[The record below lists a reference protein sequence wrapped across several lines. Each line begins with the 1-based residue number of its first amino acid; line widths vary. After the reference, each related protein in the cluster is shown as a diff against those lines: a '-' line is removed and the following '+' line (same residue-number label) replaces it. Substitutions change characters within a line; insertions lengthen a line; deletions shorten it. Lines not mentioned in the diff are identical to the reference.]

1 MSFESILREILSE
14 CGGGLGIALMG
25 TDGIPIAQIN
35 AQLEGGVPNPLGDDI
50 GTAGVEFARILS
62 EIQKASD
69 ALNAGAMMETIIN
82 LTAFQLLFRCV
93 EEDVILVLALAHQ
106 GGNPGKA
113 RYLIRRHLVALRQE
127 L

>member
-1 MSFESILREILSE
+1 MSFENILHEILNE

-25 TDGIPIAQIN
+25 TDGIPIVQIN
-35 AQLEGGVPNPLGDDI
+35 ADGPAGSDNPLGEDI

-69 ALNAGAMMETIIN
+69 ALQAGSMLEI
-82 LTAFQLLFRCV
+82 LVSLSAFQLFFRRV
-93 EEDVILVLALAHQ
+93 DEDVILVLALGHK

-113 RYLIRRHLVALRQE
+113 RYLVRRHLGALRQE

>member
-1 MSFESILREILSE
+1 MSFESILREILNE

-25 TDGIPIAQIN
+25 TDGVPIVEIN
-35 AQLEGGVPNPLGDDI
+35 APPADGAPSPLGEDI
-50 GTAGVEFARILS
+50 GTAGVEFARILA

-69 ALNAGAMMETIIN
+69 ALSAGAMTETVIN
-82 LTAFQLLFRCV
+82 LAAFQLLFRLV
-93 EEDVILVLALAHQ
+93 DDDVILVLALAHE

-113 RYLIRRHLVALRQE
+113 RYLVRRHLVALREE